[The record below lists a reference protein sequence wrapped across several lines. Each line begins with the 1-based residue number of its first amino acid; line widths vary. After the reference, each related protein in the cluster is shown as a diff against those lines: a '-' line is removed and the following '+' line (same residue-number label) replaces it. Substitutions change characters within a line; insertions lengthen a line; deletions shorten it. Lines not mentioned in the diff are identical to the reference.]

1 MTRFNTGIARAG
13 LGFLAAAL
21 MGILALGQQMPA
33 SAHLASPLV
42 PVIVSAADGAAE
54 LSAAHAV
61 VRSGGAVTR
70 ELGVIQGFA
79 AVVPAWALDRLVQL
93 PGVRSVTPDAAMHP
107 LADTYSPTADVA
119 SLYNTAGITQ
129 ARYMWSKGFTGSGVD
144 IALIDTGVAPVNG
157 LTTPGKVVNG
167 LDISFDSQVANLRY
181 LDGFG
186 HGTHMAGII
195 AGRDNAAV
203 AGNYVTDTTN
213 FLGIAPDARLVSV
226 KVGDSTGA
234 VDVSQV
240 IAGIDWVVQHKRDN
254 GLNIRLINLSFGT
267 NSRQSYLT
275 DPLAFAAEQAWKAGI
290 TVVVAAGND
299 GQSATGLADPAYDPN
314 LLAVGAVDTNGSL
327 SLAKHTVAAFSDYGS
342 ASRGPDVVTPGVH
355 IASLRVPGS
364 FIDSVFNPVI
374 VGQRFMRG
382 SGTSQA
388 AAVTTGA
395 AALLLQE
402 YPKATP
408 DQLKQLLTSSA
419 QKLAGASV
427 ASQGSGEINLQ
438 TAFGTPLPGDKGIVK
453 FAASTGT
460 GSLERARGTFHL
472 TNDDVILTGEKD
484 IFGAAFNTAEIA
496 RLEAAQGAWTGGVF
510 NGNSWSGNSW
520 SGNSWSGNSWSTV
533 LWTGNSWSGNSW
545 SGNSW
550 SGNSWSGNSWSGNS
564 WSGNSWSGNSWSG
577 NSWSGNSWSGNSWSG
592 NSWSGNSWSGNSWSG
607 NSWSGNSWSGNSWS

>member
-1 MTRFNTGIARAG
+1 MIRFTTAAARACLG
-13 LGFLAAAL
+13 LVAAAL
-21 MGILALGQQMPA
+21 MGLLALGQQLPA
-33 SAHLASPLV
+33 PAHASSPLV
-42 PVIVSAADGAAE
+42 PVIVSTANGAVE
-54 LSAAHAV
+54 LSTAHAV
-61 VRSGGAVTR
+61 VRSGGSVSR

-79 AVVPAWALDRLVQL
+79 AVVPAWALVPLVQL
-93 PGVRSVTPDAAMHP
+93 PGVLSVTPDAAMHP
-107 LADTYSPTADVA
+107 LADSYSATADVA

-129 ARYMWSKGFTGSGVD
+129 ARYMWSKGFTGKGVD
-144 IALIDTGVAPVNG
+144 IALIDTGIAPVNG

-167 LDISFDSQVANLRY
+167 PDISFDSQFPNLRY
-181 LDGFG
+181 LDGYG

-203 AGNYVTDTTN
+203 PGSYVNDKTN

-226 KVGDSTGA
+226 KVGDSSGA

-240 IAGIDWVVQHKRDN
+240 IAGIDWVVQHRHDN
-254 GLNIRLINLSFGT
+254 DLNIRLINLSFGT
-267 NSRQSYLT
+267 DSRQSYIN

-290 TVVVAAGND
+290 TVVVSAGND

-314 LLAVGAVDTNGSL
+314 LLAVGAVDTNGKLDL
-327 SLAKHTVAAFSDYGS
+327 SAHTVAAFSEYGS
-342 ASRGPDVVTPGVH
+342 VSRGPDVVTPGVH

-364 FIDSVFNPVI
+364 LIDFFTPAK
-374 VGQRFMRG
+374 VGPGLLGSRFLRG

-402 YPKATP
+402 NPDATP
-408 DQLKQLLTSSA
+408 NQLKNLLTSSA
-419 QKLAGASV
+419 QELSGATV
-427 ASQGSGEINLQ
+427 ASQGSGEINLK
-438 TAFGTPLPGDKGIVK
+438 TAFSAQLDDEGVRS
-453 FAASTGT
+453 FAPSTGT
-460 GSLERARGTFHL
+460 GSLEQARGTHHL
-472 TNDDVILTGEKD
+472 TNAGVTLTGEKD
-484 IFGAAFNTAEIA
+484 IFGAEFNTAKMA
-496 RLEAAQGAWTGGVF
+496 RLEAERRAWTHGVF
-510 NGNSWSGNSW
+510 N
-520 SGNSWSGNSWSTV
+520 
-533 LWTGNSWSGNSW
+533 GNSWSGNSW

-607 NSWSGNSWSGNSWS
+607 NSWSGNSWSGNSWSGNSWS